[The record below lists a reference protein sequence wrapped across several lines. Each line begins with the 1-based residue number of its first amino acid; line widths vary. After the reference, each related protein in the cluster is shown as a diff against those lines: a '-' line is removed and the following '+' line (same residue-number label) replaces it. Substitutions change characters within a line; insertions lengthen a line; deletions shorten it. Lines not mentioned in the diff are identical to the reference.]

1 VATPRIPRW
10 IRHGHPQRVA
20 ARVWALVAL
29 CALSATA
36 VSLLAVTR
44 SDGTHVGHPVPWP
57 LICLALVAAQQ
68 VPVRFHTERQSQ
80 TLDLFGLPML
90 LGAVFCSPSG
100 LLLAAA
106 GAAVV
111 RGLLRGDPLVRKL
124 FNLGNQVTGVA
135 AALLVL
141 AATLGHSSPVSLHG
155 WWALS
160 VTLLTYEVAT
170 DLGVLGAV
178 SLSAGLPDRSYLKE
192 VCLHLLLVLPINAA
206 LGIVAVTVGWTQR
219 WALLLL
225 AAAGAVLAI
234 WYEAANTLRT
244 RYADLQLLYGFT
256 AKLAGLSERDEVL
269 AIALA
274 EARTLLRCAHAEL
287 WVPGSNGG
295 SRHGVDRDGHL
306 TRARLLAPGL
316 ERDVVASGEP
326 LLLPKGRRGV
336 PVADRGFLDLM
347 AVPLP
352 VGEDEVGVLT
362 VADRRG
368 DESATFEPA
377 DLRLFEAVAAHL
389 GTALTSSRRLD
400 QLRHEVAAREHEALH
415 DSLTGLANRTLF
427 TRWVSS
433 ALQRRDAVQRV
444 GVMLMDLDGFKEVN
458 DTLGHHTGDAIL
470 KEIGLRVLAAVG
482 PNHLAA
488 RLGGDEFA
496 FVIPSADSLE
506 EVSAAAAAVLESVS
520 QPLTIDGLV
529 LVLRASLGVSMAPEH
544 GLDPS
549 TLLKRADVAMYAAKS
564 ANRGVLVYDPEIDHY
579 TTRRLMLAGELRRA
593 VAAEELEVW
602 FQPVA
607 DLPGG
612 QVSGFEALLRWQHP
626 VYGAITPN
634 EFIPVAEQT
643 GLIEPL
649 TWWVLRR
656 SLEEQR
662 RWQDDGYQMT
672 MAVNMSARSLLDT
685 EIVDR
690 LGQLLV
696 EVGVPASSLIIEVT
710 ESSIMAEPDRAERIL
725 SLISDLGV
733 SIAIDDFGT
742 GYSSLSRL
750 KKLPVSIMKIDRSFV
765 KHLCADDGDEAIV
778 RTTIELARN
787 MGHTVI
793 AEGVEDLA
801 TWNRLIDL
809 GCDQIQGFFLTPAL
823 PSQEIRAWLRQR
835 QLPTVA
841 PIRVLRPLAQGA

>member
-1 VATPRIPRW
+1 VP
-10 IRHGHPQRVA
+10 G
-20 ARVWALVAL
+20 RVWALVAL
-29 CALSATA
+29 CTLSATA
-36 VSLLAVTR
+36 VSLVAVTTFSGVHGR
-44 SDGTHVGHPVPWP
+44 HQVPWP
-57 LICLALVAAQQ
+57 LISVALVAAQQ
-68 VPVRFHTERQSQ
+68 LPVRFHTARQSQ

-106 GAAVV
+106 TAAVV

-141 AATLGHSSPVSLHG
+141 SATLDRSSPVSLHG

-160 VTLLTYEVAT
+160 ATLLTYEVAT
-170 DLGVLGAV
+170 DLGVLGVV
-178 SLSAGLPDRSYLKE
+178 SLSAGLPERDYLKE
-192 VCLHLLLVLPINAA
+192 VGLHLLLVLPINAA

-225 AAAGAVLAI
+225 GLALAVLAV
-234 WYEAANTLRT
+234 WYQAANTLRT

-269 AIALA
+269 AVGLV
-274 EARTLLRCAHAEL
+274 EARTLLRCEHAEL
-287 WVPGSNGG
+287 WVPGSHGG
-295 SRHGVDRDGHL
+295 NRQGVDGDGHL
-306 TRARLLAPGL
+306 TRVRVGVPGL
-316 ERDVVASGEP
+316 EREVVASGKP
-326 LLLPKGRRGV
+326 LLVPKGRRSL
-336 PVADRGFLDLM
+336 PVNDRGPIDDRGFLDLM

-352 VGEDEVGVLT
+352 IGEDEVGVLT

-368 DESATFEPA
+368 DDSATFDPA
-377 DLRLFEAVAAHL
+377 DLRLFEALAAHL
-389 GTALTSSRRLD
+389 GTALTSGQRLD

-427 TRWVSS
+427 TRWVAT
-433 ALQRRDAVQRV
+433 ALQRRDDVQRV

-506 EVSAAAAAVLESVS
+506 EVSAAAAAILESVS

-549 TLLKRADVAMYAAKS
+549 TLLKRADVAMYAAKG

-579 TTRRLMLAGELRRA
+579 TTRRLMLASELRRA
-593 VAAEELEVW
+593 VAANELEVW

-607 DLPGG
+607 DLPSG
-612 QVSGFEALLRWQHP
+612 QVSGFEALLRWHHP

-656 SLEEQR
+656 SLEELR
-662 RWQDDGYQMT
+662 RWQDDGYELT
-672 MAVNMSARSLLDT
+672 IAANMSARSLLDT
-685 EIVDR
+685 EIVER
-690 LGQLLV
+690 LGHLLE
-696 EVGVPASSLIIEVT
+696 EVGVPAASLIIEVT

-750 KKLPVSIMKIDRSFV
+750 KRLPVSIIKIDRSFV

-778 RTTIELARN
+778 RTTIELAGN

-801 TWNRLIDL
+801 TWNRLVDL
-809 GCDQIQGFFLTPAL
+809 GCDQVQGFFLTPAL
-823 PSQEIRAWLRQR
+823 PSEEIRAWLRGR
-835 QLPTVA
+835 QAPSVA
-841 PIRVLRPLAQGA
+841 PIRVLRTLAQGA